1 MASINKKFQSLPRLI
16 QIILLFIPV
25 VNWLT
30 EVIVRCSAGIHGKG
44 FAQILVLDPE
54 ETYFDLRLKKR
65 KSRAMRGIFYCL
77 QNFYATLGMSVQFL
91 SLK

>member
-16 QIILLFIPV
+16 QIILLFILV

-44 FAQILVLDPE
+44 FAQILVLIFAILPTGVLLGWIDI
-54 ETYFDLRLKKR
+54 FSCLIQKKL
-65 KSRAMRGIFYCL
+65 IL
-77 QNFYATLGMSVQFL
+77 T
-91 SLK
+91 

>member
-44 FAQILVLDPE
+44 FAQILVL
-54 ETYFDLRLKKR
+54 
-65 KSRAMRGIFYCL
+65 IFAIL
-77 QNFYATLGMSVQFL
+77 PTGVLLGLIDIF
-91 SLK
+91 